1 MTCASIESQI
11 FISILIYPQ
20 QVVDLAGFLILTC
33 FIQFPIHVYLL
44 LSLFD
49 SFSTTAFVIQ
59 TIALSFLPFEILINF
74 IIIRKSLR
82 QLKLQY
88 QMMRSFDEDFN
99 KND

>member
-1 MTCASIESQI
+1 M
-11 FISILIYPQ
+11 FDQ

-44 LSLFD
+44 LSLYD
-49 SFSTTAFVIQ
+49 SFSIIAFVIQ
-59 TIALSFLPFEILINF
+59 TIALSFLPIEILVNF

-88 QMMRSFDEDFN
+88 QMMKSFEDDFN
-99 KND
+99 KNE

>member
-1 MTCASIESQI
+1 MSNRV
-11 FISILIYPQ
+11 ISFLQ

-44 LSLFD
+44 ISLYE
-49 SFSTTAFVIQ
+49 SFSTIAFVIQ
-59 TIALSFLPFEILINF
+59 TSVLSFLPFEILINF

-88 QMMRSFDEDFN
+88 QMMKSFEEDFN
-99 KND
+99 KNN